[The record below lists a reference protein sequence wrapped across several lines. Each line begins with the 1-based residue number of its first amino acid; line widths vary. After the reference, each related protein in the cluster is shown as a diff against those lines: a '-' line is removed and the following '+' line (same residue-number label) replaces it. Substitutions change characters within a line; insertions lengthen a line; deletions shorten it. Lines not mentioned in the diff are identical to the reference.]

1 MNSKEIVDYLKDK
14 PGIDI
19 FSPVSDGFAPHI
31 LCFALEGIRGETLV
45 HTLEDQDIYTSTT
58 SACASKTADEAS
70 TLVSMRIDDKIAT
83 SAIRLSFDETNTLQ
97 EADEFIK
104 VFDKIYNHFAKINH
118 LGEN

>member
-1 MNSKEIVDYLKDK
+1 MLFRS
-14 PGIDI
+14 
-19 FSPVSDGFAPHI
+19 
-31 LCFALEGIRGETLV
+31 
-45 HTLEDQDIYTSTT
+45 

-83 SAIRLSFDETNTLQ
+83 SAIRLSFDETNTLEQ
-97 EADEFIK
+97 ADEFIK